1 MSTESCCNVCE
12 ASVHMN
18 YKVKVAQSCQILCDP
33 MDYTVHGNLPGQNTG
48 VGSLSLLQGILLTQG
63 LNTGLH

>member
-1 MSTESCCNVCE
+1 MSTESCSTLCE

-18 YKVKVAQSCQILCDP
+18 YKVKVTQSCQILCDP
-33 MDYTVHGNLPGQNTG
+33 TDYTVHGNLPGQNSG
-48 VGSLSLLQGILLTQG
+48 VGSRSLLQGILLTQG